1 MNQSLNIYSMI
12 SRLRPLQKTYQ
23 GKIMVVAFLGTHI
36 PLLTLLAYFIV
47 VTSLDY
53 YMAVRVIAIA
63 LVATLVGTAATVFT
77 LYKLLAPIR
86 ETHSS
91 LREYLSN
98 RTLPTL
104 PTEFIDEA
112 GILMA
117 DTNHAVRKLDEVIDH
132 LESYDK
138 TTALPN
144 RGLFTSRLNYA
155 LQNSRRTSKPVAV
168 LCVGLDGFQKINN
181 AFGQNVGD
189 LLLKAVAQRL
199 GACVRET
206 DLLSRLGGD
215 SFIVM
220 QENIESVN
228 DITTQAQ
235 RINKSLAQPFNI
247 ENEKIH
253 LTASIGITVYP
264 TDDNR
269 ADLLIGNAD
278 AAMSLA
284 KQMGRDC
291 FQFYSSDMNEK
302 LRERLAL
309 ENDLRDALEKREFVL
324 YYQPQLDVKTQ
335 TIMGVEAL
343 IRWNHPAR
351 GFVSP
356 GEFIP
361 VVEDSGLIVPIGE
374 WVLRTACAQL
384 KDWEMQ
390 GLPPVRMAVNLSAR
404 QFRQPNL
411 FEMVENILEE
421 TGIEPHLLELEIT
434 EGLLMENI
442 DETIEVLGR
451 LRKLGVFVSL
461 DDFGTGY
468 SSLSYL
474 HRFPI
479 HALKIDQ
486 SFVRRINHRSD
497 GNGEIAATIINLARS
512 LNLSVIAEG
521 VETEEQFGFLK
532 DRDCDYAQGFLFS
545 RPVPAKEISELFKTS
560 DKLEYALV

>member
-1 MNQSLNIYSMI
+1 MI

-23 GKIMVVAFLGTHI
+23 GKIMVVAFLGTHV

-47 VTSLDY
+47 VASLDY
-53 YMAVRVIAIA
+53 YMAARVMVIALI
-63 LVATLVGTAATVFT
+63 ATLIGTAATIFT

-86 ETHSS
+86 ETYIS
-91 LREYLSN
+91 LREYLES
-98 RTLPTL
+98 RTLPNL
-104 PTEFIDEA
+104 PTEFTDEA

-138 TTALPN
+138 TTSLPN
-144 RGLFTSRLNYA
+144 RGLFSNRLNYA
-155 LQNSRRTSKPVAV
+155 IQSSRRTSKPVAV
-168 LCVGLDGFQKINN
+168 LCVGFDGFQKIKN
-181 AFGQNVGD
+181 AFGQNLAD
-189 LLLKAVAQRL
+189 LLLKSIAQRL
-199 GACVRET
+199 GTCVRET
-206 DLLSRLGGD
+206 DLLSRLGSE
-215 SFIVM
+215 SFGVM
-220 QENIESVN
+220 HEDIATVN
-228 DITTQAQ
+228 EITIQAQ
-235 RINKSLAQPFNI
+235 RINQAFAKPFNI

-278 AAMSLA
+278 AAMDLA
-284 KQMGRDC
+284 KQMGGDC

-309 ENDLRDALEKREFVL
+309 ENDLHDALEKREFVL
-324 YYQPQLDVKTQ
+324 YYQPQLDVKTREM
-335 TIMGVEAL
+335 IGVEAL
-343 IRWNHPAR
+343 IRWNHPVR

-374 WVLRTACAQL
+374 WVLRTACQQI
-384 KDWEMQ
+384 KDWQKQ
-390 GLPPVRMAVNLSAR
+390 GLPPMRMAVNLSAR

-411 FEMVENILEE
+411 FDMVKDILEE

-468 SSLSYL
+468 SSLNYL

-486 SFVRRINHRSD
+486 SFVRRINRRDD
-497 GNGEIAATIINLARS
+497 GNGEIAATVVNLARS

-521 VETEEQFGFLK
+521 VETEEQYEFLK
-532 DRDCDYAQGFLFS
+532 DLNCDYAQGFLFS
-545 RPVPAKEISELFKTS
+545 RPVPSGEISDLLKTS
-560 DKLEYALV
+560 NKLEYAFA